1 MNLNVLH
8 WSFVLI
14 GLLATILSLIIV
26 LRRKKNFLYNHKI
39 LATVGF
45 VLINLSII
53 YIYLTNKKI
62 SLSFSHGI
70 LGFLFF
76 ILSIINVTLGV
87 IFTRKIDTKL
97 KKNVRTSHVLIGR
110 IIFVLLILNIIIGY
124 IFFKPF

>member
-8 WSFVLI
+8 WSFIII

-39 LATVGF
+39 LASVGF

-53 YIYLTNKKI
+53 YIYLTNKRI
-62 SLSFSHGI
+62 NFSYIHGI

-76 ILSIINVTLGV
+76 IFSIINIVLGI
-87 IFTRKIDTKL
+87 IFTRKIDIKL
-97 KKNVRTSHVLIGR
+97 KKNIRIKHIWIGR
-110 IIFVLLILNIIIGY
+110 IVFILLILNLIIGY